1 MTLYMYSRS
10 VISVSMHRKKVLMQ
24 IQPTFTRQKE
34 LGIHPDVL
42 FNVVDVPQNA
52 LKEVKEIMNVKVPG
66 VGLTSMTCKL
76 DHKTQLTKQLEIA
89 EKLKEK
95 GYNPLDYKLDI
106 EEITLRLKQMKAN
119 EEYKALQDC
128 SEYFEQTRKNARG
141 TLRRIEGQYVW
152 GIGGECGSDIFTE
165 ACDRYREAT
174 PLYKR
179 IFKPVRMRVQ
189 NPYLA
194 QLEQKK
200 AFLDELASKLSECV
214 FVKGKKGTLNKALK
228 AIIK

>member
-1 MTLYMYSRS
+1 
-10 VISVSMHRKKVLMQ
+10 MHRKKVLMK

-52 LKEVKEIMNVKVPG
+52 PKEVQEIMNVKVPG

-76 DHKTQLTKQLEIA
+76 DHKTQLIKQLEIA

-95 GYNPLDYKLDI
+95 RYNPLDYKLDI

-119 EEYKALQDC
+119 EEYKAL
-128 SEYFEQTRKNARG
+128 
-141 TLRRIEGQYVW
+141 
-152 GIGGECGSDIFTE
+152 
-165 ACDRYREAT
+165 
-174 PLYKR
+174 
-179 IFKPVRMRVQ
+179 
-189 NPYLA
+189 
-194 QLEQKK
+194 
-200 AFLDELASKLSECV
+200 
-214 FVKGKKGTLNKALK
+214 K